1 MKTFRF
7 RISLLCA
14 LICAFSL
21 FAVEAQTITTAGSYF
36 SGVSDTYAA
45 LQDYSA
51 TISITSGRGKNV
63 EKMTGR
69 VAFKKPNLLRID
81 FSNPNEQTI
90 VFNGKEL
97 TIYLPTYNV
106 VLKQFV
112 EADSGA
118 SGASL
123 ATPQGLAL
131 MKRYYSISYETGAEP
146 IPLEE
151 NSDTMVVSLLLARR
165 TTTEMFRRIRL
176 MINPE
181 TNLIRR
187 IVATTITGE
196 MLVFDF
202 TGYALNQGVLDNHF
216 VYDSPASSNK
226 FNNFLFT
233 E

>member
-7 RISLLCA
+7 RIPLLCVLLCA
-14 LICAFSL
+14 FPL
-21 FAVEAQTITTAGSYF
+21 FGAVAQTITTADNFF
-36 SGVSDTYAA
+36 SGVSDIYSA

-51 TISITSGRGKNV
+51 TITITTGRGKNL

-69 VAFKKPNLLRID
+69 VAFKKPTLLRID
-81 FSNPNEQTI
+81 FTNPNEQTI
-90 VFNGKEL
+90 VFDGKEL

-106 VLKQFV
+106 VLTQFV
-112 EADSGA
+112 ESDSGA
-118 SGASL
+118 GGASL

-146 IPLEE
+146 VPLEE
-151 NSDTMVVSLLLARR
+151 DSDTMVVALLLARR
-165 TTTEMFRRIRL
+165 TTTEMFRGIRL
-176 MINPE
+176 LVNPE
-181 TNLIRR
+181 TSLIRR

-196 MLVFDF
+196 VLVFDF